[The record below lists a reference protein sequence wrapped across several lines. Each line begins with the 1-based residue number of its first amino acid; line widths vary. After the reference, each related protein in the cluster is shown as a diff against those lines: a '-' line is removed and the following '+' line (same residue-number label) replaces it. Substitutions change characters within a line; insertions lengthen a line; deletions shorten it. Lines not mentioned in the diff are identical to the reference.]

1 MWTSKLAA
9 ARSLLFVPGD
19 RPERFAKAADSGA
32 HAVILD
38 LEDAVR
44 MDDKARARA
53 ACHAYLERGGTGLV
67 RVNATDTPWIDED
80 LALCGHP
87 GVAAVVVPKAETPEQ
102 LDLVRKSVGRPV
114 PLLALVETAAG
125 LQNVHL
131 LAQCPG
137 VVRLL
142 FGTVDFCLDLRIDHD
157 MPDGDL
163 ENVLAPYRAQIVLAS
178 CAAGLAP
185 PVDGVTLDI
194 RDAQRSLQH
203 AQRAFRTGFG
213 GKLCIHPSQIA
224 AVHRGFEPDA
234 RRLEWARQVTEAAAR
249 YSGAFE
255 FEGRM
260 VDAPVLKR
268 ASELLGA
275 Q

>member
-1 MWTSKLAA
+1 MWTSKLSA

-44 MDDKARARA
+44 MEDKARARA
-53 ACHAYLERGGTGLV
+53 ACYAYLERGGTGLV

-87 GVAAVVVPKAETPEQ
+87 GVAAVVIPKAETLGQ
-102 LDLVRKSVGRPV
+102 LDIVRKSIGRPV

-125 LQNVHL
+125 LQNLHR
-131 LAQCPG
+131 LAQSPG
-137 VVRLL
+137 VVRL
-142 FGTVDFCLDLRIDHD
+142 GLRIDHD
-157 MPDGDL
+157 MPDADL
-163 ENVLAPYRAQIVLAS
+163 ESVLAPYRAQIVLAS
-178 CAAGLAP
+178 RAADLAP

-194 RDAQRSLQH
+194 RDAQRSLH
-203 AQRAFRTGFG
+203 DAQRASRAGFG

-224 AVHRGFEPDA
+224 AVHRGFVPDA

-275 Q
+275 L